1 MTCAILLVIALEI
14 WLATAHP
21 LTNVPIASLER
32 SEIYQAV
39 TTYRLKPGAADIV
52 LFGSSL
58 MTAPVLQSEAL
69 FLNQPLPKFT
79 HRETHVLE
87 KALERQ
93 LGREPSAVC
102 LASGG
107 QMASDVYLTTKNVLK
122 SDKQPI
128 AIIYGIAPRDFQDN
142 LVPAIEST
150 PVFQTIATVDDL
162 PERLASG
169 PFRVKQKVDLILG
182 RISLM
187 WRYKADLRAYLAL
200 RMKKYMERFLP
211 WVCFEKYNERHE
223 LKQQKRGLFPEEAA
237 GTPTAWP
244 GVELDHLTPPQMLAD
259 YNCRYNPVSNRQVAE
274 QLSYFERFLQT
285 CNQRGIAV
293 LVINMPL
300 SEANKAML
308 DRSLLQVYLSKTQ
321 QLCKKYEVDYQD
333 LNCRPW
339 DNADNFID
347 TVHLTTKQSKPF
359 MEEMAALAAQSQVAL
374 ALKGSKSTIAQR
386 GHQL

>member
-1 MTCAILLVIALEI
+1 MTCALALVILVEI
-14 WLATAHP
+14 WLAAAHP
-21 LTNVPIASLER
+21 LSNVPIASLER

-39 TTYRLKPGAADIV
+39 ETYRHQAAAADIV

-58 MTAPVLQSEAL
+58 MTAPVLQSEAMY
-69 FLNQPLPKFT
+69 LNRPLPKFT
-79 HRETHVLE
+79 HRKTHVLE
-87 KALERQ
+87 KALERK

-107 QMASDVYLTTKNVLK
+107 QMASDVYRCTKNVLK

-142 LVPAIEST
+142 LVPAVEST

-169 PFRVKQKVDLILG
+169 PIRVKQKVDLILG
-182 RISLM
+182 RISLL
-187 WRYKADLRAYLAL
+187 WRYKADLRTYLTL

-211 WVCFEKYNERHE
+211 WVCFDKYNERHE

-237 GTPTAWP
+237 GVPTAWP
-244 GVELDHLTPPQMLAD
+244 GVALDHLTPPQMLAD
-259 YNCRYNPVSNRQVAE
+259 YACRYNPVAQLQVAE

-285 CNQRGIAV
+285 CKQRGIAV

-300 SEANKAML
+300 SKANKAMI
-308 DRSLLQVYLSKTQ
+308 DRSLFQEYLSKTQ
-321 QLCKKYEVDYQD
+321 QLCRKYEVDYQD
-333 LNCRPW
+333 LNCQPW

-347 TVHLTTKQSKPF
+347 TVHLTPERSKPF
-359 MEEMAALAAQSQVAL
+359 MEEMAALAAQSQIAL